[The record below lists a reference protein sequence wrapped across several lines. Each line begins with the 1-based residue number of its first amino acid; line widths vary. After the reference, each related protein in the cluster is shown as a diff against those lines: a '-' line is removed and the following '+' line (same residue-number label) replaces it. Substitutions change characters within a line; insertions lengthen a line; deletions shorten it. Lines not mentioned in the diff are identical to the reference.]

1 MLFLKQGGQKQS
13 LLPIK
18 CFKFN
23 FQQSVRAALLGAVLR
38 ESQVDTQSVQWLP
51 NHTNRSVF
59 LRFCIAP
66 FWSYLRLRD
75 RGVDDI
81 EKAGE
86 MAQWAKVLPS
96 STD

>member
-1 MLFLKQGGQKQS
+1 MY
-13 LLPIK
+13 
-18 CFKFN
+18 
-23 FQQSVRAALLGAVLR
+23 
-38 ESQVDTQSVQWLP
+38 VQWLP
-51 NHTNRSVF
+51 NHTNHSVS
-59 LRFCIAP
+59 LRFSIVP

-96 STD
+96 SID